1 LYHGLVAIHTG
12 EIFVKRLRVM
22 MTRREI
28 VPERLPGSTV
38 VVLDVILATTTL
50 VTIFENGA
58 RRVYVAGSVEESERI
73 CEPLDP
79 SNLLRGGEQEGFM
92 VDGFDLGP
100 LPEEYPPEVVS
111 GKDVVFVTTN
121 GTRALAAASDADRVL
136 VGSMRNAP
144 AVGKYLDSIETDT
157 AYLVCA
163 GSRGHFGFEDFA
175 GAAQIIASMDTSE
188 WSLGDSALLALDFA
202 ERYGEDPVEAVSR
215 GRAGRFFTE
224 SHEKTLRYAA
234 EVGASE
240 AVPEL
245 KDDYL
250 RLVEEAEDPDE
261 EMPDTA

>member
-1 LYHGLVAIHTG
+1 
-12 EIFVKRLRVM
+12 M

-28 VPERLPGSTV
+28 VPENLPGSTV

-58 RRVYVAGSVEESERI
+58 RKVFVAGSVEESERI
-73 CEPLDP
+73 CAPLDA
-79 SNLLRGGEQEGFM
+79 STLIRGGEQGGFM
-92 VDGFDLGP
+92 VEDFDLGP

-121 GTRALAAASDADRVL
+121 GTRALAASSEADKVL

-144 AVGKYLDSIETDT
+144 AVGRYLDSIETDT

-163 GSRGHFGFEDFA
+163 GSRGHFGMEDFA
-175 GAAQIIASMDTSE
+175 GAAEIISHMNTE
-188 WSLGDSALLALDFA
+188 NWKLGDSALLALDFA
-202 ERYGEDPVEAVSR
+202 ERHDGNPLEAVSR
-215 GRAGRFFTE
+215 GRAGKWFSE
-224 SHEKTLRYAA
+224 AGYEKTLRYAA

-245 KDDYL
+245 KDDL
-250 RLVEEAEDPDE
+250 LHLVEEVED
-261 EMPDTA
+261 ARSGSRK